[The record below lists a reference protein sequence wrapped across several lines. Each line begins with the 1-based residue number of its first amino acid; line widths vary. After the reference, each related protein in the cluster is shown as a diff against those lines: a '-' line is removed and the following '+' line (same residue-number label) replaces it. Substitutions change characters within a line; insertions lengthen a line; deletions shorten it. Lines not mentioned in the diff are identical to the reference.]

1 MTNRGA
7 SPHEI
12 YYKTSITHNLIPI
25 LCMPGLRNR
34 KADDPPRSSSRNGQT
49 LKEGN
54 STLSTANNTI
64 LETLKTRTDFAK
76 TLKDRKTDDFLRTS
90 ARFRQTTNEGSLML
104 STSNNNMLE
113 KLVSK
118 QDSGVSVM
126 NRKFDEPLR
135 SSSRPRQTHLEGISM
150 LSSGNNTILDRT
162 IIRHESVESLRDRKV
177 DDLLRSSSKYRQ
189 TPNESSSILSPIK
202 NAMLEKLRNR
212 QEAVEEIPITP
223 ELAAKVVKQFI
234 LPMFEADSRKLLN
247 SVRSD
252 TFGLNQSL
260 KLNDMKNNSGELRG
274 VASTGNLATIANTVY
289 AELKLSE
296 HLDYDM
302 QKIRNEL
309 SQTLLKL
316 KDAEQQRES
325 ISKEYEWLKSDHVSK
340 SEELRLMNYDYA
352 ILTSELQKLET
363 KQSFYIN
370 QVSTFKNL
378 YNETL
383 KENERLSSEMQ
394 SSRSMID
401 IRYI

>member
-7 SPHEI
+7 SPHET

-25 LCMPGLRNR
+25 LCMPSLRNR
-34 KADDPPRSSSRNGQT
+34 KSDDPPRSSSRNRQT
-49 LKEGN
+49 LNEGN

-76 TLKDRKTDDFLRTS
+76 TLKDRKADDILRTS
-90 ARFRQTTNEGSLML
+90 SRFRQNPNEGSLML
-104 STSNNNMLE
+104 STNNTMLE
-113 KLVSK
+113 KLVTK
-118 QDSGVSVM
+118 QDSVVSVI
-126 NRKFDEPLR
+126 NRKFDDPMR
-135 SSSRPRQTHLEGISM
+135 SSSRPRQTPLEGISM

-162 IIRHESVESLRDRKV
+162 IIRHASVESLRDRKV

-234 LPMFEADSRKLLN
+234 LPMFEADSRRLLH

-260 KLNDMKNNSGELRG
+260 KLNDMKNNSGEMKG
-274 VASTGNLATIANTVY
+274 IASTGNLATIANTVY

-309 SQTLLKL
+309 SQTLKKL

-325 ISKEYEWLKSDHVSK
+325 ISKEYESLKSDHVSK
-340 SEELRLMNYDYA
+340 CEELRLMNYDYA
-352 ILTSELQKLET
+352 ILTSELQKLEA

-370 QVSTFKNL
+370 QVNTSKNL